1 MFVDVGVFEMKAQAL
16 ISLHEWVPSIKCSSE
31 CVRLQPTWWVA
42 HQTLG
47 RAQMG
52 LGEVAMA
59 VRSFETAL
67 HLNPDNE
74 ELRKEDLEWAV
85 GLLRQKQAVEAG
97 GETAQTPR
105 TSEGGGSE
113 KQQLTKLRSF

>member
-1 MFVDVGVFEMKAQAL
+1 MFPDVTVLEMKAQAL
-16 ISLHEWVPSIKCSSE
+16 LSLHEWVPSICCSSE
-31 CVRLQPTWWVA
+31 CVRLQPAWWVG

-59 VRSFETAL
+59 VRSFEKAL

-74 ELRKEDLEWAV
+74 ELRSEDLQWAV
-85 GLLRQKQAVEAG
+85 SLLRQKQAVEAG
-97 GETAQTPR
+97 EGTQTGR
-105 TSEGGGSE
+105 AAGA
-113 KQQLTKLRSF
+113 TKLRS

>member
-1 MFVDVGVFEMKAQAL
+1 MKAQAL
-16 ISLHEWVPSIKCSSE
+16 LSLHEWVPSISCSSE
-31 CVRLQPTWWVA
+31 CVRLQPTWWVG

-59 VRSFETAL
+59 VKSFERAL

-74 ELRKEDLEWAV
+74 ELRREDLEWAV
-85 GLLRQKQAVEAG
+85 TLLRQKQT
-97 GETAQTPR
+97 ETGTGTPQ
-105 TSEGGGSE
+105 SQSAPAPG
-113 KQQLTKLRSF
+113 LTKLRS